1 MGSDPAADR
10 GLCKVADYLRLY
22 IRPAGWVEVPLNPQA
37 LRMRA
42 PQRRLESAGW
52 TEVPP
57 NPQPL
62 WVRALSGDLSPLAGL
77 KSLQTLNL
85 SWCEQLSEFAPLEL
99 LLPIF
104 QRLYLFGCNLKDV
117 PSEVC
122 AESRHENVLAE
133 VHAHYEDLKA
143 GRRRDAEI
151 KVLFLGNWGT
161 GKTQL
166 CRRLRGEPFDASVP
180 TTQGM
185 QLSEKTMELED
196 FPEPVRLNLW
206 DFGGQE
212 IYLPVGLALNAQL
225 GSSRNRGSVFCSPS
239 LAERKCSS
247 PTSIP
252 NRRGFTLQSLGK
264 SGLSASVPLSSQL

>member
-1 MGSDPAADR
+1 LSPLA
-10 GLCKVADYLRLY
+10 GLKSLQ
-22 IRPAGWVEVPLNPQA
+22 ILNLSGCEQ
-37 LRMRA
+37 
-42 PQRRLESAGW
+42 
-52 TEVPP
+52 
-57 NPQPL
+57 
-62 WVRALSGDLSPLAGL
+62 LSGDLSPLAGL

-151 KVLFLGNWGT
+151 KVLFLGNGGT

-180 TTQGM
+180 TTQCM
-185 QLSEKTMELED
+185 QLTK
-196 FPEPVRLNLW
+196 
-206 DFGGQE
+206 
-212 IYLPVGLALNAQL
+212 
-225 GSSRNRGSVFCSPS
+225 
-239 LAERKCSS
+239 
-247 PTSIP
+247 
-252 NRRGFTLQSLGK
+252 
-264 SGLSASVPLSSQL
+264 

>member
-1 MGSDPAADR
+1 LHFLFIFEAR
-10 GLCKVADYLRLY
+10 QKTGLPIRKTIGRKAELLREGFGLAWEAIQQPIADYVKSQIICDFTLV
-22 IRPAGWVEVPLNPQA
+22 RPAGWVEVPLNPQA

-151 KVLFLGNWGT
+151 KVLFLGNGGT

-166 CRRLRGEPFDASVP
+166 CRRLRGG
-180 TTQGM
+180 T
-185 QLSEKTMELED
+185 
-196 FPEPVRLNLW
+196 
-206 DFGGQE
+206 
-212 IYLPVGLALNAQL
+212 I
-225 GSSRNRGSVFCSPS
+225 
-239 LAERKCSS
+239 
-247 PTSIP
+247 
-252 NRRGFTLQSLGK
+252 
-264 SGLSASVPLSSQL
+264 

>member
-1 MGSDPAADR
+1 LHFLFIFEAR
-10 GLCKVADYLRLY
+10 QKTGLPIRKTIGRKAELLREGFGLAWEAIQQPIADYVKSQIICDFTL
-22 IRPAGWVEVPLNPQA
+22 G
-37 LRMRA
+37 
-42 PQRRLESAGW
+42 
-52 TEVPP
+52 
-57 NPQPL
+57 
-62 WVRALSGDLSPLAGL
+62 PLAGL
-77 KSLQTLNL
+77 KSLQILNL
-85 SWCEQLSEFAPLEL
+85 SGCEQLSEFAPLEL

-151 KVLFLGNWGT
+151 KVLFLGNGGT

-225 GSSRNRGSVFCSPS
+225 GSSRNRGSDFCSPS